1 VHAAVL
7 IEPLV
12 TEKAI
17 LGQVRYRF
25 QVVGNVD
32 SLFLDAHNM
41 EFSAVLL
48 DGGAVAHRVGPEKII
63 IAHGFKKGGSHE
75 LLLQYRAR
83 PEQTVYFLGWG
94 AKDPSLAQVWTQGQ
108 GKYTSHW
115 LPSFDDMTE
124 KVEFDLSID
133 FDPEYQVAANGR
145 LTDRRELGGKLRWNF
160 DMQSPMSSYLLAF
173 A

>member
-1 VHAAVL
+1 MKLAPSLVFLLSLQCVFPQIQDRLDFVHAAVL
-7 IEPLV
+7 IEPVV

-83 PEQTVYFLGWG
+83 PEQTVYFLGEG
-94 AKDPSLAQVWTQGQ
+94 AMDPSLAQVWTQGQ
-108 GKYTSHW
+108 GDRKSTRLNYSHVNIPYAVFS
-115 LPSFDDMTE
+115 LKESGY
-124 KVEFDLSID
+124 V
-133 FDPEYQVAANGR
+133 
-145 LTDRRELGGKLRWNF
+145 
-160 DMQSPMSSYLLAF
+160 LL
-173 A
+173 